1 MNTTDGDTLISVLL
15 ETGMADQQELL
26 GVLAK
31 ACGGETWLAAH
42 LVAAGVVGP
51 DDMGTAQYLIHRLR
65 NGTPREVQQARAEM
79 LRLQMA
85 HLDSIHADH
94 ARASTALLEQSK
106 RISDEYLC
114 LKKS

>member
-1 MNTTDGDTLISVLL
+1 MSHADGDTLISVLL

-51 DDMGTAQYLIHRLR
+51 DAMDTAQGLVFRLR
-65 NGTPREVQQARAEM
+65 HGNPREVQHARAEM

-94 ARASTALLEQSK
+94 ARASSALMEQSK